1 MGMNLVLDY
10 TQLHPSSVGLSKPS
24 LLDSSLLRFAGL
36 SQKENRQLEFYLYQ
50 QEGLWVTL
58 VSLFL
63 CTALKLG
70 GGPGIRVI

>member
-10 TQLHPSSVGLSKPS
+10 TQLHPSRVGLSKPS

-36 SQKENRQLEFYLYQ
+36 SQKRKQLEFYLYQ

-63 CTALKLG
+63 CTTLKLG